1 MAYDQSLL
9 VIIIAVGVGLG
20 TVATQARAADAE
32 LLHDGAACSTGSQCE
47 STFCADGVCCNT
59 ACDQP
64 FETCDAPPARGS
76 CMAVAPTPP
85 VSRRGIYT
93 GLALL
98 TLLGAALLWQRRRVL
113 GGSSA

>member
-1 MAYDQSLL
+1 MAHGDSLM
-9 VIIIAVGVGLG
+9 IIIALVMGLIACAG
-20 TVATQARAADAE
+20 PAGAADAE
-32 LLHDGAACSTGSQCE
+32 LLANGDACSSASQCA

-64 FETCDAPPARGS
+64 FETCDAPPAPGLCVR
-76 CMAVAPTPP
+76 VAPTPP

-98 TLLGAALLWQRRRVL
+98 TLVGAALLWQRRRVL